1 MTTPR
6 TFTAGVDL
14 LLDGIRAGSV
24 SPDAYDD
31 EAVWDGVVPGW
42 RFALSG
48 AAAIAAEYAR
58 WFAHPAELHEV
69 RRSATGD
76 GEVVEYT
83 MAWTEDG
90 VPHAARHVHV
100 LDVDPGTGR
109 IVTEHVWCGGRW
121 SAGILAE
128 MEAAGR

>member
-6 TFTAGVDL
+6 PSTAGVDL

-48 AAAIAAEYAR
+48 GPAIAAEYAR
-58 WFAHPAELHEV
+58 WFAYPAELHEV
-69 RRSATGD
+69 RRSATRD

-83 MAWTEDG
+83 VSWTEDG
-90 VPHAARHVHV
+90 VPHAGRHVHV
-100 LDVDPGTGR
+100 LDVDPDTGR
-109 IVTEHVWCGGRW
+109 IVAEHVWCGGRW